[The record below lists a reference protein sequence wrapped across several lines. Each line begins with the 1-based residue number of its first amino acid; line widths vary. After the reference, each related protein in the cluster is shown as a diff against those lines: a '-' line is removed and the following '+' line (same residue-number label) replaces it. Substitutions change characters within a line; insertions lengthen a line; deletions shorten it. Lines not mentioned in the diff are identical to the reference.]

1 MNSADILKNVK
12 AEVDMILM
20 VKNYLLWG
28 VLNVCIPHPP
38 PKKIHV
44 TQPPHVMAFGGD

>member
-1 MNSADILKNVK
+1 MLLLLSDILKLTWKSLFFRKCK
-12 AEVDMILM
+12 AEIDMILM

-38 PKKIHV
+38 SKIYV
-44 TQPPHVMAFGGD
+44 T

>member
-1 MNSADILKNVK
+1 MHTEHMHIFELFFRKCK
-12 AEVDMILM
+12 AEIDMILM

-38 PKKIHV
+38 SKIYV
-44 TQPPHVMAFGGD
+44 T